1 MVTTQDI
8 EQQITDAKVGQA
20 DLASLQDLAQKAK
33 HWAQEISQEKGVHS
47 SDSAYAWNQVEE
59 LLAVISHRQAE
70 QKNKTYLDNYC
81 QEHPEAIKCRVYDV

>member
-1 MVTTQDI
+1 MVTVKYL
-8 EQQITDAKVGQA
+8 EQQITDAKVDQT
-20 DLASLQDLAQKAK
+20 DLASLQNLAQKAK

-47 SDSAYAWNQVEE
+47 SDSADAWNKVEE

-81 QEHPEAIKCRVYDV
+81 DEHPEAIKCRVYDV